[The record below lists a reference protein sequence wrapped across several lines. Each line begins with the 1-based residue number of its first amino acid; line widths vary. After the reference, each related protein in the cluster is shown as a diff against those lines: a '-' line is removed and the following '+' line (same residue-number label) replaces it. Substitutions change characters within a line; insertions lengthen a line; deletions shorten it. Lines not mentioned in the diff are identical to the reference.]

1 MHSTAEPSLN
11 NMYVVVYSIRDIS
24 EISCININ
32 ININI

>member
-11 NMYVVVYSIRDIS
+11 MYVVVYSMRDSS